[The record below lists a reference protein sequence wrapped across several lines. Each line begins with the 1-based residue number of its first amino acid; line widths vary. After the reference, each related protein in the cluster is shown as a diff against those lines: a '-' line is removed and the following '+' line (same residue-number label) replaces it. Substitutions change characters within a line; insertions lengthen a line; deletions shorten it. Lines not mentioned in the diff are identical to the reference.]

1 MVIISVQVFLHIIC
15 NTNHFIYAEL
25 NIGYNLASK
34 EFKLWHVGTDAWKK
48 WGKRKRGATEDEM
61 VGWHHWLNGHEFEQ
75 TKGESKG
82 RCEANRSNAVAGS
95 LD

>member
-48 WGKRKRGATEDEM
+48 WGKRKRGQQRMRWLDDITDSMDMSLSKLRERVKEGVRQTE
-61 VGWHHWLNGHEFEQ
+61 VTPWQ
-75 TKGESKG
+75 
-82 RCEANRSNAVAGS
+82 AA
-95 LD
+95 